1 MNGGQLLIDPL
12 PLQYSLSP
20 PLSSSSSTGA
30 TLISACMQCMQCK
43 SSVVVGGQRLVRS
56 AVGLETSRAV
66 RTSTATAARARACV
80 SRL

>member
-20 PLSSSSSTGA
+20 PLSSSSTGA